1 MSDTA
6 PIDQPGMTQSR
17 ANLSLWLGIATL
29 AAFILTVIFIGSDDE
44 PAWLWLIS
52 PVLGLGAL
60 VAGFTA
66 RENGRF
72 GARAVI
78 GMVIGALAILNLI
91 GWSIAGM
98 N

>member
-1 MSDTA
+1 MTDAA
-6 PIDQPGMTQSR
+6 PPQPGMTQSR

-44 PAWLWLIS
+44 PEWLWLIS
-52 PVLGLGAL
+52 PVLGLAAL
-60 VAGFTA
+60 ITGFTA
-66 RENGRF
+66 RDGGRF
-72 GARAVI
+72 PGKAIV
-78 GMVIGALAILNLI
+78 GMVIGALSILNLI